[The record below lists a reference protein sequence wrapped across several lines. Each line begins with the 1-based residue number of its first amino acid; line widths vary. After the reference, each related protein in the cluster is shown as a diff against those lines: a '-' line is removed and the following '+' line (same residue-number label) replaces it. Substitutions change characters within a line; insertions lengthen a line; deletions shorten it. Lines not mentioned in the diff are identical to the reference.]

1 MDKIKLF
8 KDNKIKELDTLKQ
21 ILESVFPGTDTGPI
35 DTAYKDMQKLEG
47 NTCAYK
53 IKGLIIG
60 IGTLKH
66 IKPIGMRTLKLR
78 IDCDVEYNLD
88 NIDNISDPFNN
99 FSFCVTLF
107 GDHNGQR
114 YSIAWHLDR
123 DAGLY
128 SSEHHPLYHLHYSS
142 GETYIGESNH
152 NWGTAIYIDAPRLSH
167 YPMDIFLGI
176 GWCVT
181 NFFSKPKF
189 DTLKRN
195 IQFVRIYKSAQQ
207 SILRPYFHSL
217 ANNWEFDKRK
227 IKWDNSNVLCP
238 QII

>member
-1 MDKIKLF
+1 M
-8 KDNKIKELDTLKQ
+8 N
-21 ILESVFPGTDTGPI
+21 
-35 DTAYKDMQKLEG
+35 
-47 NTCAYK
+47 
-53 IKGLIIG
+53 II
-60 IGTLKH
+60 
-66 IKPIGMRTLKLR
+66 
-78 IDCDVEYNLD
+78 
-88 NIDNISDPFNN
+88 
-99 FSFCVTLF
+99 
-107 GDHNGQR
+107 
-114 YSIAWHLDR
+114 
-123 DAGLY
+123 
-128 SSEHHPLYHLHYSS
+128 HYSS
-142 GETYIGESNH
+142 GETYIGEYNH